1 MDINLDVFKKV
12 LEKAIFGPLGV
23 HFNVKTTNRGG
34 MFSRDEH
41 IEIKIF
47 VDLEKFMPVGNDY
60 NPEYEDSLYSI
71 EDTLEYGLAILGL
84 KTNDVVVFYDYV
96 KHRSIDGILEKMTKE
111 LQYKVSD
118 EFEVPIN
125 ELQDLKY
132 YFYGAE
138 SEGIY
143 IRIECDFYELPD
155 SIDKTRA
162 EDIAKDIF
170 YNQKNLLLYGLSD
183 TYDLDIL
190 D

>member
-1 MDINLDVFKKV
+1 MDINLDVVKKV

-23 HFNVKTTNRGG
+23 HFLVEPTNRGG

-71 EDTLEYGLAILGL
+71 DDTLEYGLAILGV

-111 LQYKVSD
+111 LRYDISD

-132 YFYGAE
+132 YFYGSE

-170 YNQKNLLLYGLSD
+170 YNQKKLSD
-183 TYDLDIL
+183 VYDLDIFM
-190 D
+190 

>member
-12 LEKAIFGPLGV
+12 LERAIFGPLGL
-23 HFNVKTTNRGG
+23 HFNVKPTNRGG
-34 MFSRDEH
+34 LFSEY

-71 EDTLEYGLAILGL
+71 DDTLEYGLAILGL

-118 EFEVPIN
+118 EFEVPLN

-143 IRIECDFYELPD
+143 IRIECDFYDLPD
-155 SIDKTRA
+155 PIDRTRA

-170 YNQKNLLLYGLSD
+170 YNQKKLSD
-183 TYDLDIL
+183 VYDLDIL